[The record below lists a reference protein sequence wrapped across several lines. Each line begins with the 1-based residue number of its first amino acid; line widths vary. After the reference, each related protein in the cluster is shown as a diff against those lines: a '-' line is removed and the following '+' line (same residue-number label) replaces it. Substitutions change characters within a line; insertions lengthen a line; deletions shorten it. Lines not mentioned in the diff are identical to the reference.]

1 MRVIVT
7 GEEAI
12 RVGAGGEGLEIEL
25 ATPGLYF
32 SPLHMLA
39 ASLAGCTLAVLHS
52 WAMQGDLSTAGLE
65 VALAW
70 EYVENPF
77 RVGRYDLTLHWPG
90 LPEGRRAAARRVA
103 EHCTVENT
111 LRVPPEIRT
120 EVEG

>member
-25 ATPGLYF
+25 AAPGLHF

-39 ASLAGCTLAVLHS
+39 ASLASCTLAVLHA
-52 WAMQGDLSTAGLE
+52 WAMQGDLPTADLE
-65 VALAW
+65 IALDW
-70 EYVENPF
+70 EYVDDPF

-90 LPEGRRAAARRVA
+90 LPEGRRAAALRVA
-103 EHCTVENT
+103 EHCTVKNT
-111 LRVPPEIRT
+111 LRVPPEIG
-120 EVEG
+120 VEMA